1 MSWLSRL
8 AASRKA
14 KEPPK
19 STTIILHRDDTSQP
33 IIHNLQGLWTDE
45 ALLGVLDA
53 LLQEHLCDQ
62 LCTTC
67 EVLWQDGAKAWGLEL
82 DLVLADATD

>member
-1 MSWLSRL
+1 MLWHR
-8 AASRKA
+8 RKE
-14 KEPPK
+14 EPPK

-53 LLQEHLCDQ
+53 LLEEHLCEQ
-62 LCTTC
+62 LTSAC
-67 EVLWQDGAKAWGLEL
+67 EILWQDGRKAWGLEM
-82 DLVLADATD
+82 DLVFASAPD